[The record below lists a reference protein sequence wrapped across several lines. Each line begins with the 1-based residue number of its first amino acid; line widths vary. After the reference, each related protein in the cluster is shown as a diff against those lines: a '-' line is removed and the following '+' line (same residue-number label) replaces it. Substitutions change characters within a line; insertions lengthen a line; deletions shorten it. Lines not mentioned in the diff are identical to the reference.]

1 MRRAVRRG
9 GRGSV
14 WRLLAGSR
22 RCTGRGS
29 TSHLSP
35 ASALGS
41 RSASRS
47 LSSPPAA
54 YYCRV
59 GGCDIVTLR
68 NGAIVN
74 RLSRTLAC
82 GVLLLCSAVLPL
94 TSQSYHVARR
104 YTLGGNGGSADLA
117 PAPGAPPLV

>member
-1 MRRAVRRG
+1 ME
-9 GRGSV
+9 
-14 WRLLAGSR
+14 
-22 RCTGRGS
+22 RGS

-35 ASALGS
+35 ASAPGS
-41 RSASRS
+41 RSGSRS
-47 LSSPPAA
+47 LSSPPAV

-74 RLSRTLAC
+74 RLSQTLAF

-94 TSQSYHVARR
+94 ASQSYHFARR
-104 YTLGGNGGSADLA
+104 YTLAGAGGWDYLA
-117 PAPGAPPLV
+117 LDTWSRRPWLAHESRGTVC